1 MSSTD
6 IDALIENACAARE
19 AAYGSWGTVD
29 PYVLAPALNPAL
41 MGGPSWPAMRQGYRQ
56 IAKPTGFILATDG
69 LSDPFDD
76 GTGPTHGFG
85 IELLI
90 ESDEILGNAQG
101 TWLIQAITQLA
112 ANAAD
117 HGGLRDLMVEL
128 GLLSIELSDVE
139 VPAKFLSPEGRV
151 GFMLMQPGPPLPTRV
166 EHAGGDAMLIAAKL
180 LTAAELA
187 HVVEFGEEG
196 RRDLALKFSADKS
209 HHVSSTTRAS
219 VV

>member
-1 MSSTD
+1 MAE
-6 IDALIENACAARE
+6 IDALIENACASRE

-29 PYVLAPALNPAL
+29 PYVIAPAINPAF

-56 IAKPTGFILATDG
+56 IVRGSGFIIATDG

-76 GTGPTHGFG
+76 GSGPTHGFG

-90 ESDEILGNAQG
+90 ESDETLTSAQG
-101 TWLIQAITQLA
+101 TWLLQAITQLA
-112 ANAAD
+112 SNAAD

-128 GLLSIELSDVE
+128 GLLSIELHDVE
-139 VPAKFLSPEGRV
+139 VPAQFVTAEGRV

-187 HVVEFGEEG
+187 HVVEHGEEG
-196 RRDLALKFSADKS
+196 RRDLALKFSANRT
-209 HHVSSTTRAS
+209 HHVSSTTRTS